1 MRNAWCGCA
10 CHRTRLLSVRPLISD
25 AVAAVTACDLCA
37 PLHAAAVHYGSRQS
51 FTRPR
56 PLPSADGYPYDP
68 SDPLLD
74 DDK

>member
-1 MRNAWCGCA
+1 METCRCP
-10 CHRTRLLSVRPLISD
+10 CHWHSGILNTKPDLRSPI
-25 AVAAVTACDLCA
+25 AAVLACDLCA
-37 PLHAAAVHYGSRQS
+37 PLHASAIHYGSRQS